1 MCHTIYGY
9 NRFYEGNLLLTKFF
23 KNLIEVKQ
31 NTINRDELDEI
42 IKTYTIVA
50 EEVKELKVTLI
61 ILFKDNK
68 IEVLEAIPGEV
79 ITREQTSLKRFL

>member
-1 MCHTIYGY
+1 MGW
-9 NRFYEGNLLLTKFF
+9 K
-23 KNLIEVKQ
+23 

-68 IEVLEAIPGEV
+68 IEVLEAIPSEV

>member
-1 MCHTIYGY
+1 MCHTLYGY
-9 NRFYEGNLLLTKFF
+9 NRFYEGNLLRSKFF
-23 KNLIEVKQ
+23 DNLIEVKQ